1 MAAGRAKRPLPAG
14 RQRGAIGLFGIVT
27 LLLALMFAALAI
39 DAGRL
44 WMDNRQLQTVAD
56 MAALEAAGTIGALGC
71 KADSL
76 AVLAAAQTAAQRNGY
91 SDSLTSAPNRLE
103 IGQVQTDKGERL
115 FIAGTGEEAVHVV
128 ATRSVPASLLLGG
141 LLGNQIVLTAEA
153 TARAD
158 PIQAS
163 FGTGSALLRVSVS
176 EQDKKLFNL
185 LLGSLLGGS
194 LSLDAVSYQAL
205 AGANVTLLELL
216 QASTSVGSVEELLNA
231 NLTVRDVIEVTRGAV
246 SLHDSGQ
253 STAAEAL
260 SAILDANISALDVRL
275 GDVLKVATPVTDAA
289 SNLNINVLDLIT
301 ASLMLANQNHAI
313 SLPLGISI
321 PGVSSLS
328 TEINIIEPPQIAV
341 GPAGH
346 DTAGNWCTE
355 AKTAQINVGVTSSIN
370 VIGLA
375 TVKLKLAMDVAQGS
389 AHLKTLVS
397 EASTAQAV
405 IGASPGIASIKLTNT
420 AGTGPAVVTL
430 LLGLIPLAEIGI
442 NLEAQANPSD
452 LSYNLVRP
460 VDSML
465 PATETIASPLGG
477 SLTNALTAPGVVQ
490 VRMLGLDTGGIMN
503 ALLGNILGPLLG
515 QIGGQL
521 LDPLLKL
528 LGMQFGRLD
537 VTLHHIKYRGGA
549 QLVI

>member
-176 EQDKKLFNL
+176 EQDKNLFNL

>member
-1 MAAGRAKRPLPAG
+1 MVAGRAKRPLPAG

-176 EQDKKLFNL
+176 EQDKNLFNL

-528 LGMQFGRLD
+528 LGMQFGELD